1 MKKPIRSKRC
11 LYRVWI
17 WMNLMKVVKTIS
29 KSHNLSEPATFTILK
44 WRYIH
49 YHKGYYKTHQSY
61 VIKINIE
68 LEALNKQELQQGC
81 QSRRIQWS
89 CTLRE
94 NQNCTQ
100 EGWLQRLVKM
110 VVIRIDKDLILA
122 IILLYK
128 SNYNLSLMGQL
139 TSLISLRAMPK
150 ARAILLLVIYL
161 KGPRVY
167 LTIDLE
173 YWKKI
178 DQMKIYWRK
187 WKL

>member
-1 MKKPIRSKRC
+1 MD
-11 LYRVWI
+11 L
-17 WMNLMKVVKTIS
+17 LKVVKTIS
-29 KSHNLSEPATFTILK
+29 KSHNVSEPATFTILK

-89 CTLRE
+89 STLRE

-100 EGWLQRLVKM
+100 EEWVQRLVRM
-110 VVIRIDKDLILA
+110 VVVIRIDKDLVLA

-128 SNYNLSLMGQL
+128 SNYNLSLTDQL
-139 TSLISLRAMPK
+139 TSLISLRAMAK
-150 ARAILLLVIYL
+150 ARAILLLVMYL

-167 LTIDLE
+167 LTSDLK
-173 YWKKI
+173 Y
-178 DQMKIYWRK
+178 
-187 WKL
+187 